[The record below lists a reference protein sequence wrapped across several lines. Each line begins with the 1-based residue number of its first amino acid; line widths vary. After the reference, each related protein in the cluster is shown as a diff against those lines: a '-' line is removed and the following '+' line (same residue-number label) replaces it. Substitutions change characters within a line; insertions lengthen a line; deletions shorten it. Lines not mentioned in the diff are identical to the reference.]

1 MGRRRKQRIS
11 EEKFDLKNLP
21 GVFGSFSVSLLYAE
35 FNGEHENV
43 GDFGVAAPMIIKN
56 NCFLFANK
64 SQ

>member
-1 MGRRRKQRIS
+1 
-11 EEKFDLKNLP
+11 LP